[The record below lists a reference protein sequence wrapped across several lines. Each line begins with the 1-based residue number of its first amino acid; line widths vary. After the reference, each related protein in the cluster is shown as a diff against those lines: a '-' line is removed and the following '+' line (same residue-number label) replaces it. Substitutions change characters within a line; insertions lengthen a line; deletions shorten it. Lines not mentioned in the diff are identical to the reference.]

1 MFTGGLGDARV
12 VAGVPMAGSA
22 PEWFPGDAFDAAG
35 KPALLLTAAG
45 DPVRADE
52 VYGQIAKLDFGW
64 VEFAGG
70 CHQLFA
76 LGGCPDFPA
85 SEGFALVDTYALA
98 LGRQH
103 VLADTGARTLD
114 IVHGRA
120 ALSPR
125 VTVHR
130 KDLTP

>member
-1 MFTGGLGDARV
+1 
-12 VAGVPMAGSA
+12 MAGSA
-22 PEWFPGDAFDAAG
+22 PEWFPGDAYDAG
-35 KPALLLTAAG
+35 GRPALLLTASG

-64 VEFAGG
+64 VEFQGG

-76 LGGCPDFPA
+76 LGGCKDFPS
-85 SEGFALVDTYALA
+85 SEGFPLVDTYALA

-103 VLADTGARTLD
+103 VLGDTDARTLD

-130 KDLTP
+130 KDQTP